1 MSKLPVVSGR
11 EVIKYLTKKG
21 FVVSRQKGS
30 HVVLKSHDGFK
41 IMVKPVVVKVLKY
54 DKRNIYG
61 EPIYAAH
68 VQAIINVEK
77 FISTVT

>member
-21 FVVSRQKGS
+21 FVISRQKGS
-30 HVVLKSHDGFK
+30 HVV
-41 IMVKPVVVKVLKY
+41 VKVLKY
-54 DKRNIYG
+54 YKRNIYG

>member
-21 FVVSRQKGS
+21 FVISRQKGS
-30 HVVLKSHDGFK
+30 H
-41 IMVKPVVVKVLKY
+41 VVVKVLKY